1 MPKSRRPYGSE
12 FIQEA
17 LRLVRESG
25 KSRAQIAQDLGVSI
39 ESLRR
44 WAMLYEK
51 DGRQRE
57 VLPKTES
64 DEIRQL
70 RRELRVAHE
79 EREILKKAAAFFAQE
94 ANRSR

>member
-1 MPKSRRPYGSE
+1 
-12 FIQEA
+12 
-17 LRLVRESG
+17 
-25 KSRAQIAQDLGVSI
+25 
-39 ESLRR
+39 
-44 WAMLYEK
+44 MLYEK